1 MVIHHVQNAP
11 EKQKKRLVQ
20 ILQMK
25 TTDQTLI
32 QEAIQLLKNSG
43 SIDYAK
49 KVMKNLIDEGNKH
62 LD

>member
-1 MVIHHVQNAP
+1 MVIHHVQKAP
-11 EKQKKRLVQ
+11 ERQKKRLVE

-32 QEAIQLLKNSG
+32 QEAIKLLKDSG

-49 KVMKNLIDEGNKH
+49 KVMKNLI
-62 LD
+62 

>member
-1 MVIHHVQNAP
+1 MVIHHVQKAP
-11 EKQKKRLVQ
+11 ERQKKRLVE

-32 QEAIQLLKNSG
+32 QEAIKLLKNSG

-49 KVMKNLIDEGNKH
+49 KVMKNLI
-62 LD
+62 